1 MTSVSG
7 WQALDQLVLAY
18 QKEFEAFMLSLEGIH
33 LEFEHR
39 PVSEIM
45 ELPIFKEIPEKYLTG
60 LITEKGM
67 IKPDQLLSMVH
78 NSD

>member
-1 MTSVSG
+1 
-7 WQALDQLVLAY
+7 
-18 QKEFEAFMLSLEGIH
+18 MLSLEGIH